1 MSDLKINNI
10 TDRTGDSGPVIAGV
24 STVTSTGAFTVP
36 VGPTEMR
43 GGRGRGIMAGGST
56 PTNSNAIEYIT
67 IATTGNS
74 TDFGDIRAQRA
85 APSVCSSSTRAI
97 VAGGYH
103 TTYHN
108 NIDYVTI
115 SSGGGAS
122 TFGELVSPTGY
133 GGACASST
141 RGIIAG
147 GWNLRGTTGPA
158 TSADP
163 RNNNIIEFV
172 TIASTGNAT
181 YFGDLVT
188 YRQTDGGLSSPTR
201 GIFAGGA
208 TYGPPGSFPG
218 YKDTQ
223 VIDYITIAST
233 GNAVQFGNMVH
244 NVGWGSGKCS
254 NSTRGLIAS
263 GYDNDPAGYETEIS
277 YITIATLGDTTDFGD
292 TTSAR
297 SYIAGMASST
307 RAVFAGGGN
316 APGVV
321 STIDYVTIASTGNA
335 TDFGDMTAA
344 KNQVQG
350 TSDVHG
356 GLG

>member
-10 TDRTGDSGPVIAGV
+10 TDRTGSSGPVIAGV
-24 STVTSTGAFTVP
+24 STVTPTGSFVVP

-43 GGRGRGIMAGGST
+43 GGRGRGILVGGST
-56 PTNSNAIEYIT
+56 PTNLNTIEYIT
-67 IATTGNS
+67 IATTGDG

-85 APSVCSSSTRAI
+85 SPSVCSSSTRAI

-108 NIDYVTI
+108 TIDYVTI

-158 TSADP
+158 SANDP

-172 TIASTGNAT
+172 TIASTGNA
-181 YFGDLVT
+181 L
-188 YRQTDGGLSSPTR
+188 
-201 GIFAGGA
+201 
-208 TYGPPGSFPG
+208 
-218 YKDTQ
+218 
-223 VIDYITIAST
+223 
-233 GNAVQFGNMVH
+233 
-244 NVGWGSGKCS
+244 
-254 NSTRGLIAS
+254 
-263 GYDNDPAGYETEIS
+263 
-277 YITIATLGDTTDFGD
+277 
-292 TTSAR
+292 
-297 SYIAGMASST
+297 
-307 RAVFAGGGN
+307 
-316 APGVV
+316 
-321 STIDYVTIASTGNA
+321 
-335 TDFGDMTAA
+335 DFGDMTAA

>member
-1 MSDLKINNI
+1 MSEFRVDQI
-10 TDRTGDSGPVIAGV
+10 TNRDGSAGTQICGV
-24 STVTSTGAFTVP
+24 STFSGTSGMVMP
-36 VGPTEMR
+36 GGSTEYR

-56 PTNSNAIEYIT
+56 PTNLNVMEFIT
-67 IATTGNS
+67 IATTGNG

-108 NIDYVTI
+108 TIDYVTI

-147 GWNLRGTTGPA
+147 GWNVRGSTGPA
-158 TSADP
+158 TSDQP
-163 RNNNIIEFV
+163 YNNNIIEFV
-172 TIASTGNAT
+172 TIASTGNAS
-181 YFGDLVT
+181 YFGDLVM

-208 TYGPPGSFPG
+208 TYGPPGGYPG

-223 VIDYITIAST
+223 VIDYVTIAST
-233 GNAVQFGNMVH
+233 GNAVQFGNLVN
-244 NVGWGSGKCS
+244 NVGWGMGKCS
-254 NSTRGLIAS
+254 NSTRGLFAS
-263 GYDNDPAGYETEIS
+263 GYNNDPASYQSKIS
-277 YITIATLGDTTDFGD
+277 YITIATLGNTTEFGD
-292 TTSAR
+292 TTDSR
-297 SYIAGMASST
+297 SYIAGMASPT
-307 RAVFAGGGN
+307 RAVFAGGG
-316 APGVV
+316 PGPKNV
-321 STIDYVTIASTGNA
+321 IDYVEIATTGNA
-335 TDFGDMTAA
+335 IDFGDMTAA

-350 TSDVHG
+350 TSDAHG

>member
-10 TDRTGDSGPVIAGV
+10 TDRTGSCGPVIAGV
-24 STVTSTGAFTVP
+24 STVTSTGAFVVP

-56 PTNSNAIEYIT
+56 PVNQNVIELIE
-67 IATTGNS
+67 IATTGNGK
-74 TDFGDIRAQRA
+74 DFGDISAQRA

-103 TTYHN
+103 STYHT

-115 SSGGGAS
+115 SSSGGAS

-147 GWNLRGTTGPA
+147 GWNARGTNAGA
-158 TSADP
+158 TSDKP
-163 RNNNIIEFV
+163 WNNNIIEFV
-172 TIASTGNAT
+172 TIASTGDAT
-181 YFGDLVT
+181 YFGDLVA

-208 TYGPPGSFPG
+208 TYGTPGNYPA

-223 VIDYITIAST
+223 VIDYVTIAST
-233 GNAVQFGNMVH
+233 GNAVQFGNLV
-244 NVGWGSGKCS
+244 NNIGWGMGKCS
-254 NSTRGLIAS
+254 NSTRGLFAS
-263 GYDNDPAGYETEIS
+263 GYDNNPGTYQTKIS
-277 YITIATLGDTTDFGD
+277 YITIATLGDTTEFGD
-292 TTSAR
+292 TTVAR
-297 SYIAGMASST
+297 SYIAGMASPT
-307 RAVFAGGGN
+307 RAVFAGGG
-316 APGVV
+316 PGPKDV
-321 STIDYVTIASTGNA
+321 IDYVTIASTGNA
-335 TDFGDMTAA
+335 LDFGDMTIA
-344 KNQVQG
+344 KSQVQG

>member
-10 TDRTGDSGPVIAGV
+10 TDSTGNSGPTIAGV
-24 STVTSTGAFTVP
+24 STVSTTGAFVVP
-36 VGPTEMR
+36 VGATEFR
-43 GGRGRGIMAGGST
+43 GGRGRGVMAGGST
-56 PTNSNAIEYIT
+56 PTNLNTMEYIT
-67 IATTGNS
+67 IATTGNG

-103 TTYHN
+103 STYHN

-147 GWNLRGTTGPA
+147 GWNARGTNAGA
-158 TSADP
+158 TSDKP
-163 RNNNIIEFV
+163 YNNNIIEFV
-172 TIASTGNAT
+172 TLASTGNAT
-181 YFGDLVT
+181 YFGDLVQ

-208 TYGPPGSFPG
+208 TYGSPGSYPG
-218 YKDTQ
+218 YKDSQ
-223 VIDYITIAST
+223 VIDYVTIAST
-233 GNAVQFGNMVH
+233 GNAIQFGNLVH
-244 NVGWGSGKCS
+244 TIGWGSGKCS
-254 NSTRGLIAS
+254 NSTRGLFAS
-263 GYDNDPAGYETEIS
+263 GFDNDPATYQTKIS
-277 YITIATLGDTTDFGD
+277 YITIATLGDTTEFGD
-292 TTSAR
+292 TTVAR
-297 SYIAGMASST
+297 SYIAGMASPT
-307 RAVFAGGGN
+307 RAVFAGGG
-316 APGVV
+316 PGPKNV
-321 STIDYVTIASTGNA
+321 IDYVTIASTGNA

-344 KNQVQG
+344 KSQVQG

>member
-1 MSDLKINNI
+1 MSDFRIDKITNRDGI
-10 TDRTGDSGPVIAGV
+10 SGTQIAGITTF
-24 STVTSTGAFTVP
+24 SGTSGMQLP
-36 VGPTEMR
+36 SGPTEMR

-56 PTNSNAIEYIT
+56 PVNQNVIEYIT
-67 IATTGNS
+67 IATTGNG
-74 TDFGDIRAQRA
+74 TDFGDISAQRA

-103 TTYHN
+103 STYHN
-108 NIDYVTI
+108 TIDYVTI

-147 GWNLRGTTGPA
+147 GWNVRGSTGSA
-158 TSADP
+158 TSSDP

-181 YFGDLVT
+181 LFGDLVA

-208 TYGPPGSFPG
+208 TYGPPGNYPG

-223 VIDYITIAST
+223 VIDYVTIAST
-233 GNAVQFGNMVH
+233 GNAVQFGNLV
-244 NVGWGSGKCS
+244 NNIGWGMGKCS
-254 NSTRGLIAS
+254 NSTRGLFAS
-263 GYDNDPAGYETEIS
+263 GYDNDPSAYQTKIS
-277 YITIATLGDTTDFGD
+277 YITIATFGDTTEFGDTTD
-292 TTSAR
+292 AR
-297 SYIAGMASST
+297 SYIAGMASPT
-307 RAVFAGGGN
+307 RAVFAGGG
-316 APGVV
+316 PGPKNL
-321 STIDYVTIASTGNA
+321 IEYVNIASTGNA

>member
-10 TDRTGDSGPVIAGV
+10 TDRTGGSGPVIAGV
-24 STVTSTGAFTVP
+24 STVSTTGAFVVP
-36 VGPTEMR
+36 VGATEFR
-43 GGRGRGIMAGGST
+43 GGRGRGVMAGGST
-56 PTNSNAIEYIT
+56 PTNLNTMEYIT
-67 IATTGNS
+67 IATTGNG

-108 NIDYVTI
+108 TIDYVTI

-147 GWNLRGTTGPA
+147 GWNVRGSTGPA
-158 TSADP
+158 TSSDP

-181 YFGDLVT
+181 LFGDLVA

-208 TYGPPGSFPG
+208 TYGPPGGYPG

-223 VIDYITIAST
+223 VIDYVTIAST
-233 GNAVQFGNMVH
+233 GNAIQFGNMVN

-263 GYDNDPAGYETEIS
+263 GFDNDPATYQTKIS
-277 YITIATLGDTTDFGD
+277 YITIATLGDTTEFGD
-292 TTSAR
+292 TTDSR
-297 SYIAGMASST
+297 SYIAGMASPT
-307 RAVFAGGGN
+307 RAVFAGGG
-316 APGVV
+316 PGPKNV
-321 STIDYVTIASTGNA
+321 IDYVTIASTGNA
-335 TDFGDMTAA
+335 LDFGDMTAA